1 MSEGQE
7 GEMREQVPDDLLK
20 IGEFAEISDIPAKT
34 LRYYDRIGLFKPVY
48 VDPVNDYRYYS
59 PDQLPRITRILTLKD
74 LGLSLGQIARLLE
87 DELSL
92 SELRGMLRLK
102 RVEIQ
107 EQLNQEQVR
116 LARVEARLR
125 EIEEARLSSRRE
137 GGGVMRP
144 CPHCGRIVQEPAGP
158 SCPYCGKAL
167 TPPHAVLLPI
177 EKPAR
182 ELAVRSLGLLLA
194 ALALIAVMA
203 GLVTVVADGR
213 DAPEL
218 IARPLPESPPADPH
232 LALLSVRYERLDGH
246 GDLLF
251 EGQIRNISDAPL
263 AGVEAVVSLY
273 DADPA
278 LITAS
283 HAPVEREILSPGEV
297 SSFSVEIDSSPRAHS
312 YRVIFQQPSGGI
324 VSMRDERSN

>member
-1 MSEGQE
+1 
-7 GEMREQVPDDLLK
+7 MREEVPDDLLK
-20 IGEFAEISDIPAKT
+20 IGEFAEISDVGAKT

-48 VDPVNDYRYYS
+48 VDPANNYRYYS
-59 PDQLPRITRILTLKD
+59 PNQLPRITRILTLKD
-74 LGLSLGQIARLLE
+74 LGLSLEQIARLLE
-87 DELSL
+87 DDLSL

-107 EQLNQEQVR
+107 ERLNQEQVR

-137 GGGVMRP
+137 GGGAMRS
-144 CPHCGRIVQEPAGP
+144 CSHCGRMVPEPQGRV
-158 SCPYCGKAL
+158 CPYCGKAL
-167 TPPHAVLLPI
+167 TPPHADLLPVA
-177 EKPAR
+177 KPAK
-182 ELAVRSLGLLLA
+182 ELVVRSLRLLLA
-194 ALALIAVMA
+194 ALALIAVVA

-218 IARPLPESPPADPH
+218 MARPLPESPPADPH
-232 LALLSVRYERLDGH
+232 LALLSVRYERSKVH

-251 EGQIRNISDAPL
+251 EGQIRNISDDPL

-278 LITAS
+278 LIAAS
-283 HAPVEREILSPGEV
+283 HAPVEREVLSFGEV
-297 SSFSVEIDSSPRAHS
+297 SSFSVEIDASPRARS
-312 YRVIFQQPSGGI
+312 YRVIFQQPSGSTI
-324 VSMRDERSN
+324 PMRDDRSG